1 MEEPEVDIDTLID
14 EMDYIPG
21 HFHLDMNLNFESS
34 SPMNFQGR
42 NLKFKRESL
51 TYELEFETGS
61 KQFAIRNLLGVFF
74 FYLEDVE
81 HAKEI
86 FLLITQEDL
95 ENLNAWANLA
105 YVYDR
110 LNNEQEVAKCIK
122 RLSYLMGLDSEDKPP
137 GDPHLRAARC
147 LAEQGYAYA
156 FDVGLM
162 NEEEKLGKLTA
173 GLTLYGKALA
183 YGKQVSRQSY
193 YIQGRVGMKVVQAVN
208 EGHSSVAES
217 NVLQA

>member
-42 NLKFKRESL
+42 DLKLKRESL

-61 KQFAIRNLLGVFF
+61 QQFAIRNLLGVFS

-86 FLLITQEDL
+86 FLHISQEDP

-105 YVYDR
+105 YVYDQ
-110 LNNEQEVAKCIK
+110 LNDEQEEAKCTE
-122 RLSYLMGLDSEDKPP
+122 RLSHLMGLDSKDKPQE
-137 GDPHLRAARC
+137 DPQLNAARC

-162 NEEEKLGKLTA
+162 NEEEKLEKLTA

-183 YGKQVSRQSY
+183 YGKQTQDLFFLS
-193 YIQGRVGMKVVQAVN
+193 K
-208 EGHSSVAES
+208 H
-217 NVLQA
+217 LK